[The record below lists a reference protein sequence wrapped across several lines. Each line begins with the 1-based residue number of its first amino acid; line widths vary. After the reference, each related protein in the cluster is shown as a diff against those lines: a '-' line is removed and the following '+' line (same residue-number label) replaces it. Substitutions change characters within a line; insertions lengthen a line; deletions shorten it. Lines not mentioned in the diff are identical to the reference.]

1 MRRLLRS
8 RPGTYMDS
16 IRLMSATRRM
26 QDVSGVEWAAAVMA
40 TPAILEELAA
50 RGFAPGDLDGATPE
64 DLLLVVE
71 AQTDGVARAAP
82 TAAEEALDAEAARAA
97 SSGPVADRRPR
108 TLRDALTAL
117 PGANLALISV
127 PGPYAALEAGKA
139 LSAGLHVL
147 LFSDNVPLEAE
158 VELKA
163 RAAKLGLLVMGPG
176 AGTAMLGGTGLGFA
190 NVVTQGR
197 VGIVAASGTGAQEV
211 MCLLDRWGAGIAHV
225 IGVGGRDLSIDVG
238 GRMASLGLAALSDD
252 EATEV
257 VVLISKPPAPEVAR
271 SLLGQGRRDKPVVAA
286 LLGLGRAVVE
296 RGEEPPLRDVS
307 ACRSLEGAAVSAVR
321 LLGLPTPQLGGGLA
335 ARAAAA
341 MFSLGGHR
349 HTLRALFSGGTLC
362 QEAMLLL
369 HPHLG
374 ALHSNV
380 PLRPDWRL
388 PPPAGAH
395 VLLDLGEEEFTRG
408 RPHPMIDAAARVEHV
423 LEAAR
428 HPSTA
433 VILLDVVLGHGSH
446 PDPAGVLAP
455 VCRAIVERE
464 DGPTI
469 VAYVLGTD
477 RDPQSYTRQR
487 ELLEGAGC
495 LVPPTSARAALLAG
509 AIAARRPDLAEQ
521 EPS

>member
-1 MRRLLRS
+1 
-8 RPGTYMDS
+8 MDS

-26 QDVSGVEWAAAVMA
+26 QDASGVEWAAAVMA
-40 TPAILEELAA
+40 TPAILEELAE
-50 RGFAPGDLDGATPE
+50 RGFAPGDLDGASAD

-71 AQTDGVARAAP
+71 AHTDGVARAAL
-82 TAAEEALDAEAARAA
+82 TAAEEALDAEAAAAA
-97 SSGPVADRRPR
+97 SSGWAAERRPR
-108 TLRDALTAL
+108 TLREALTAL

-127 PGPYAALEAGKA
+127 PGPYAALEASKA

-176 AGTAMLGGTGLGFA
+176 AGTALLGRTGLGFA
-190 NVVTQGR
+190 NVVTRGR
-197 VGIVAASGTGAQEV
+197 VGIVAAAGTGAQEV
-211 MCLLDRWGAGIAHV
+211 MCLLDRWGAGISHV
-225 IGVGGRDLSIDVG
+225 IGVGGRDLSIEVG
-238 GRMASLGLAALSDD
+238 GRMASLGLGALNDD
-252 EATEV
+252 EDTEA

-271 SLLGQGRRDKPVVAA
+271 SVLVERRRDKPVVAA
-286 LLGLGRAVVE
+286 LLGLGRAVVDA
-296 RGEEPPLRDVS
+296 GEPPLRDVS
-307 ACRSLEGAAVSAVR
+307 ACRSLEGAAVSTIR
-321 LLGLPTPQLGGGLA
+321 LLGLPEPQLGGGLA

-341 MFSLGGHR
+341 MSSLSGYR
-349 HTLRALFSGGTLC
+349 RAVRGLFSGGTLC
-362 QEAMLLL
+362 REAMLLL

-408 RPHPMIDAAARVEHV
+408 RPHPMIDAAARVEHL

-455 VCRAIVERE
+455 VCREIVERE

-477 RDPQSYTRQR
+477 RDPQNYTRQR